1 MSQTAP
7 AYLRPARAARRWP
20 NDGTPPHPAK
30 VVRSIVRGTA
40 SRSRPGQRIHLR
52 AIRDSQGWLTTA
64 EWIEEF
70 IAELTADRLGAQAP
84 NPMVEARGERAMA
97 RLSAQGW

>member
-1 MSQTAP
+1 MASTI
-7 AYLRPARAARRWP
+7 YLRPSQAAKCWP
-20 NDGTPPHPAK
+20 HDGRPPHPAK
-30 VVRSIVRGTA
+30 IVRNIVRGVA
-40 SRSRPGQRIHLR
+40 LKSAPGRRRTLR

-70 IAELTADRLGAQAP
+70 IAALTADRLGAQVP
-84 NPMVEARGERAMA
+84 NPMVQARGEQAMA